1 MQRDCLVS
9 FAILYLLSLVSTFQ
23 VEIAAFCVFVMYVYT
38 VSIIF
43 LANVDTLSTEGKKD
57 PFQFTSHPSNLQ

>member
-1 MQRDCLVS
+1 M
-9 FAILYLLSLVSTFQ
+9 SLISTFQ
-23 VEIAAFCVFVMYVYT
+23 VEIAAFCVFVMYVST

-57 PFQFTSHPSNLQ
+57 PFQFASHPSNLQ